1 MVREGL
7 NIISSQ
13 KIYLAENNLFDQVS
27 IGNLDCTNKDDLL
40 QGLIPIT
47 SSLTVSEGT
56 NCDNYENMS
65 RKLKHRTTNYQN
77 CSEFNTI

>member
-1 MVREGL
+1 MVVREGL

-40 QGLIPIT
+40 QGLIPIPNNMT
-47 SSLTVSEGT
+47 ASEGT
-56 NCDNYENMS
+56 NCDKYE
-65 RKLKHRTTNYQN
+65 
-77 CSEFNTI
+77 